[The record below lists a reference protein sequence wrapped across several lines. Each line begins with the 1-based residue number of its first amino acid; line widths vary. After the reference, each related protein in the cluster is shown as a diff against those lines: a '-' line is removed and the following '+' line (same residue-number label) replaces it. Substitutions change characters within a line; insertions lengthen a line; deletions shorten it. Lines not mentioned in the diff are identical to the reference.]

1 MSETTTLERPAIKVT
16 DNTQSAEI
24 SRVFKAQQANRWNV
38 RNTTAAERIKKLKKL
53 KKHIYQNREDIQQAI
68 YADFK
73 KPAPEVDLTE
83 TYPAIAEVKTAIA
96 NVRSWMKSKPV
107 DTPVSFLGSV
117 SELRYE
123 PKGVCLII
131 SPWNYPFNLGIIPV
145 VGAIASGCTAVLKP
159 SEFTP
164 NTSRLI
170 KKILGEIFDDN
181 EIAVVEGDHTVSQEL
196 LKLNFD
202 HVYFTGSPSI
212 GKIVMRAAAD
222 HLTSVTLELGG
233 KSPVVID
240 ESANI
245 AEAANKVSWGKF
257 LNCGQTCLA
266 PDYVLVH
273 ESKKDEFIEAVKK
286 QIEHFYGKTEEDR
299 CASGDFARIVN
310 ARHHKRIGELIH
322 DAIERGAKVEVGGNL
337 KAGENFIAPTVLTNV
352 PEEAKIMQEEIFGPV
367 MPVFAYKTL
376 EEVVRKINSKEKP
389 LALYIFSKK
398 KKSQEYLLQNTSTGG
413 VSINDTI
420 LHHSQPNL
428 PFGGVN
434 NSGIGAGHGEWGFK
448 AFSHERAVLKQYVK
462 KGAPQWMYP
471 PYNNFAKKMI
481 DFTLKYF

>member
-1 MSETTTLERPAIKVT
+1 MSDTITLERPQVQVA
-16 DNTQSAEI
+16 DNTQSNEI
-24 SRVFKAQQANRWNV
+24 KRIYDAQQDNRWNV
-38 RNTTAAERIKKLKKL
+38 RNTTARERIKKLKKL
-53 KKHIYQNREDIQQAI
+53 KDLIYQKREAIQQAI

-83 TYPAIAEVKTAIA
+83 TYPAIAEVKNAIA

-107 DTPVSFLGSV
+107 DTPAAFLGSA

-145 VGAIASGCTAVLKP
+145 VSAVAAGCTAILKP

-164 NTSRLI
+164 NTSRLM
-170 KKILGEIFDDN
+170 KEMLSEIYNEN

-196 LKLNFD
+196 LKLKWD
-202 HVYFTGSPSI
+202 HIYFTGSPAV
-212 GKIVMRAAAD
+212 GKIIMRAAAD
-222 HLTSVTLELGG
+222 HLASVTLELGG

-240 ESANI
+240 ESASI
-245 AEAANKVSWGKF
+245 EEAANKVAWGKF

-266 PDYVLVH
+266 PDYILVH
-273 ESKKDEFIEAVKK
+273 ESKKDAFIAAVKK
-286 QIEHFYGKTEEDR
+286 RVEEFYGKTEGDR
-299 CASGDFARIVN
+299 CTSGHFARIVN
-310 ARHHKRIGELIH
+310 ARHHKRIGDLIH
-322 DAIERGAKVEVGGNL
+322 DAVEHGANVEMGGNL
-337 KAGENFIAPTVLTNV
+337 KADENFIAPTLLTNV
-352 PEEAKIMQEEIFGPV
+352 PENAKIMQEEIFGPV
-367 MPVFAYKTL
+367 MPIFTYKTL
-376 EEVVRKINSKEKP
+376 EEVVQKINSKEKP
-389 LALYIFSKK
+389 LAIYIFSKK
-398 KKSQEYLLQNTSTGG
+398 NKTQEYLLQNTSTGG
-413 VSINDTI
+413 VSINDTL

-448 AFSHERAVLKQYVK
+448 AFSHERAILKQYVK

-471 PYNNFAKKMI
+471 PYNNFAQKMI